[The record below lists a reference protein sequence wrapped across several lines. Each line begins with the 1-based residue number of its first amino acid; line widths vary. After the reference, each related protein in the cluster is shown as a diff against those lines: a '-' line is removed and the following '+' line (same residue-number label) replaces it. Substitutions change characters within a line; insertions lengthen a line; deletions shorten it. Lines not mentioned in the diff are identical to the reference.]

1 MNPCTPIGPE
11 GKVLICLVRRRE
23 VTRRTSVLDSPVQFA
38 TLAADSSWINRAG
51 SHVSDLTLFAT
62 PKPFRGQFDRIQ
74 RNAIRTWA
82 ALGSDVDVVLIGDD
96 EGTSEACGTLGVRH
110 VPNVERSPKHVPLLS
125 DLWSI
130 GQAVGDAPTC
140 VFSNADIMFGHDL
153 VPALQAVRDAIDGP
167 YLVIGQRWDLD
178 IHEDIDV
185 SAPDWDRALQQR
197 AKRDGRCNSPLW
209 VDWFA
214 FARGQYVDLPPF
226 VVGRPGYD
234 HWIVWHTLTR
244 GIPVI
249 DASDAVTAVHQ
260 HHDYSHGGSH
270 QDVWFGEDAATNRR
284 LLGDRAHMRHIGHA
298 THRLDASLAMSEA
311 RGAKY
316 VLSRAHSRLAPLLER
331 TMRVRHRFGIDADH
345 LQALADTVKRNGTN
359 V

>member
-1 MNPCTPIGPE
+1 MHSYRS
-11 GKVLICLVRRRE
+11 LRRRSDG
-23 VTRRTSVLDSPVQFA
+23 VWCDRTGAAGVSILRSTVQFE
-38 TLAADSSWINRAG
+38 TPTADGSRTDAAG

-82 ALGSDVDVVLIGDD
+82 ALGPPVDVVLIGDD
-96 EGTSEACGTLGVRH
+96 AGTNEVCAAFDVRH
-110 VPNVERSPKHVPLLS
+110 VPKVDRSPKRVPLLS

-153 VPALQAVRDAIDGP
+153 LPALQAVRNAVEGP
-167 YLVIGQRWDLD
+167 YLVVGQRWDLD
-178 IHEDIDV
+178 LQEDVDV
-185 SAPDWDRALQQR
+185 SAPGWDRALQQR

-209 VDWFA
+209 VDWFG
-214 FARGQYVDLPPF
+214 FVRGQYVDLPPF

-270 QDVWFGEDAATNRR
+270 HDVWFGEDAATNRR

-298 THRLDASLAMSEA
+298 THRLDANLEMSEA

-316 VLSRAHSRLAPLLER
+316 VLSRAHSRLAPVLER
-331 TMRVRHRFGIDADH
+331 TMRVRHRLGIDADH
-345 LQALADTVKRNGTN
+345 LQALASVVQRNDTRV
-359 V
+359 